1 MKTNKSLFER
11 IIDAISWLKIVAS
24 PTLFGIAVGFLL
36 KIYFKNDLGDF
47 LFGFFVIAGIVL
59 GIYWANKVSKKY
71 GATDFISKVD
81 ASPDIDE
88 YVKDKK

>member
-1 MKTNKSLFER
+1 MKNEKSFFET

-24 PTLFGIAVGFLL
+24 PTILGIGFACQYYL
-36 KIYFKNDLGDF
+36 KSNF

-71 GATDFISKVD
+71 GATNFISKVD

-88 YVKDKK
+88 SVKDKK

>member
-1 MKTNKSLFER
+1 MKNEKSFFET

-24 PTLFGIAVGFLL
+24 PTLLGIGIGYACQYYL
-36 KIYFKNDLGDF
+36 NSNF
-47 LFGFFVIAGIVL
+47 LFGFLIVL
-59 GIYWANKVSKKY
+59 GIYWANRVSKKY
-71 GATDFISKVD
+71 GATNFISKVD

>member
-1 MKTNKSLFER
+1 MKNEKSFFET

-24 PTLFGIAVGFLL
+24 PTILGIGIGFACQYYL
-36 KIYFKNDLGDF
+36 NSNF

-71 GATDFISKVD
+71 GATNFISKVN

-88 YVKDKK
+88 AVKDKK

>member
-1 MKTNKSLFER
+1 MKNEKSFFET

-24 PTLFGIAVGFLL
+24 PTI
-36 KIYFKNDLGDF
+36 
-47 LFGFFVIAGIVL
+47 L

-71 GATDFISKVD
+71 GATNFISKVD